1 MHQNSRV
8 CVHDVEILGSYIGGL
23 GEIQSSD
30 ASAASGIPK
39 MLLVETPEPKMI
51 ILCLISI

>member
-1 MHQNSRV
+1 MHQNSSV

-39 MLLVETPEPKMI
+39 NAPSRDP
-51 ILCLISI
+51 